1 MLLHTSEWGAR
12 DERAVVCVHGVGGHG
27 LRFRKLAEERLAQH
41 RVVAVDLRGHGRSEW
56 EPPWDLDTHV
66 ADLRETAA
74 GLGLERAA
82 WIGHSFGG
90 RLVMELTARAPELV
104 ERAVL
109 LDPAVWVPP
118 HVALDRAE
126 AERADRVFSGFDEAV
141 DLRLA
146 GQLHTPRE
154 LVEEEMRDHLMPGE
168 DGRVRYRYAQSAVV
182 AAYGEMAKSP
192 PPFELLRVPTLLL
205 RGAQTDVEP
214 EVLAETY
221 REGVGEQV
229 EVVTVPGG
237 HNVLWD
243 AFGETGDEIA
253 AFLAR

>member
-1 MLLHTSEWGAR
+1 VLLHTSEWGAR
-12 DERAVVCVHGVGGHG
+12 DGRPVVCVHGVGGHG

-66 ADLRETAA
+66 VDLRETASA
-74 GLGLERAA
+74 LGLERAA
-82 WIGHSFGG
+82 WVGHSFGG
-90 RLVMELTARAPELV
+90 RLVMELTARAPEVV

-118 HVALDRAE
+118 QVALDRAE
-126 AERADRVFSGFDEAV
+126 SERADRVFSGFDEAV

-154 LVEEEMRDHLMPGE
+154 LIEEEMRDHLVPV
-168 DGRVRYRYAQSAVV
+168 DDARVRYRYAQSAVV

-192 PPFELLRVPTLLL
+192 PPFELLRVPTLLV
-205 RGAQTDVEP
+205 RGAQTDVVP
-214 EVLAETY
+214 EVLADTY

-243 AFGETGDEIA
+243 AFAETGDAIA